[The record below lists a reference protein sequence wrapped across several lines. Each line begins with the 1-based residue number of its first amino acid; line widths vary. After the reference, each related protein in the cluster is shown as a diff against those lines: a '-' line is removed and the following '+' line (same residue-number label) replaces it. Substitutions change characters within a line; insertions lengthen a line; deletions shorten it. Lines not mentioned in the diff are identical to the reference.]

1 MSPTFALKQF
11 RVYVSRHES
20 MSNSNDVGLNRPKKP
35 RLLLSE
41 SAFWSC
47 RGTWKR
53 AGINTLRCLVGC
65 TVGDFSALWTLQ
77 TYAPDLG
84 MGTIMALSSK

>member
-1 MSPTFALKQF
+1 MH
-11 RVYVSRHES
+11 VSRDET
-20 MSNSNDVGLNRPKKP
+20 MSHSNNIKATPPKKP

-41 SAFWSC
+41 SAFWTC

-77 TYAPDLG
+77 TYAPELG
-84 MGTIMALSSK
+84 MGTIMAISSE